1 MKAIFSPRLPKLF
14 SIYLLILTTTWSIG
28 QVGINTTSPDDGAI
42 LDINSNEKGIF
53 VPRVDITDL
62 GTIDPITGITNSPAA
77 LLAAEGL
84 LVYNTNSTTGPGF
97 FFWSGTAWVA
107 VNSSSSTIP
116 AIESVSL
123 STDQIISGTTFTDVP
138 GMSLTFTAQNTEAL
152 VSLSL
157 SGLGYTGSLT
167 FGSFRVYDSTNA
179 SVVGGTNTS
188 AQSLWKSGPNTYS
201 ITTWSAAFTKKLTGL
216 TVGNSYTLV
225 LQGKTDNLLG
235 TDGVAIYPVTNPN
248 TSHATLSIMY

>member
-1 MKAIFSPRLPKLF
+1 MKTIISLSIPKLF
-14 SIYLLILTTTWSIG
+14 STCLLLLTTTLLIG
-28 QVGINTTSPDDGAI
+28 QVGINTTNPDDGAI
-42 LDINSNEKGIF
+42 LDINSSEKGIF
-53 VPRVDITDL
+53 IPRVDIADL
-62 GTIDPITGITNSPAA
+62 STIDPITGITNSPAA

-84 LVYNTNSTTGPGF
+84 MAYNTNSTTGPGF
-97 FFWSGTAWVA
+97 FYWSGTAWVA
-107 VNSSSSTIP
+107 VSASSASTP

-123 STDQIISGTTFTDVP
+123 GTDQIISGSTFTDVP
-138 GMSLTFTAQNTEAL
+138 GMSLTFTAQDTEAL

-179 SVVGGTNTS
+179 AVIGGTNTS

-216 TVGNSYTLV
+216 TVGNSYTIV

-235 TDGVAIYPVTNPN
+235 TDGVALYPVSNPN